1 MRHAPRSVCLTLL
14 LGALVGVCLPA
25 AAREANLFAVAP
37 EVRLL
42 EQSFDNLD
50 IFWGLGIQHSA
61 EYADAHNLVM
71 TAIPAFPDA
80 MIVPISMP
88 KEYRQQCVEFLP
100 DQSRPGLLA
109 QCPAISGTPQEL
121 AQQSYQRTQ
130 QMFAHHYINTFQPL
144 ARSLQ
149 DRLFEAAQRDPDS
162 ALSDFVGKLDVILA
176 YIETV
181 GEDAALMD
189 TAHFMETRDTLKDAE
204 ILLQLEE
211 QIRQTLRND
220 LSFEP
225 GKYAMADFGQKGQ
238 QAISSFIKNLL
249 VIKAQYP
256 MQYPGQML
264 TIKIK
269 TVGYTD
275 QVPVSNPKLI
285 EALTQDIDAVTI
297 PSEEVE
303 RRKFLNHRLS
313 EFRARTVNEYAQAR
327 MQELTRGDPTLNIE
341 IEIVGKGEEFPVI
354 DATAPEYLPRDPR
367 RRICKISVIFRR
379 QSPPS
384 LFGKTTF

>member
-1 MRHAPRSVCLTLL
+1 MQAQRYTHLILFAGL
-14 LGALVGVCLPA
+14 LVGLCSPA
-25 AAREANLFAVAP
+25 AAREANMFKLTQ
-37 EVRLL
+37 EVKLL

-50 IFWGLGIQHSA
+50 IFWGLGIQNSA
-61 EYADAHNLVM
+61 EYAEIHNVVM
-71 TAIPAFPDA
+71 VAAPSFPEA
-80 MIVPISMP
+80 TIIPISMP
-88 KEYRQQCVEFLP
+88 TEYSWQCVEFLP
-100 DQSRPGLLA
+100 GQRRPELLA
-109 QCPAISGTPQEL
+109 QCPALFGTPQEL

-130 QMFAHHYINTFQPL
+130 QMFAAHYTATFHPV

-149 DRLFEAAQRDPDS
+149 ERLLETVQREPDS
-162 ALSDFVGKLDVILA
+162 ALGDFVGKLDAILA

-181 GEDAALMD
+181 GEDAALID
-189 TAHFMETRDTLKDAE
+189 TAHFMDTRDTLKDAE

-238 QAISSFIKNLL
+238 QAISAFIENLL
-249 VIKAQYP
+249 AIKAQYP
-256 MQYPGQML
+256 MQYPGQLL

-285 EALTQDIDAVTI
+285 EALTQGIDAAAI
-297 PSEEVE
+297 PTEEVE

-313 EFRARTVNEYAQAR
+313 EFRSRTVNEYAQAR
-327 MQELTRGDPTLNIE
+327 LQELTRGDSTLKVE
-341 IEIVGKGEEFPVI
+341 VEIVGKGEEFPAT
-354 DATAPEYLPRDPR
+354 DADAPKYLSRDPR